1 MCCYGCSVSKF
12 KQKESINNDAFF
24 NFLNRIIE
32 LHALVFLVTDEV
44 QRTLDPGQ

>member
-1 MCCYGCSVSKF
+1 MCQDIILVNKF

-44 QRTLDPGQ
+44 QRTLDLGQ